1 MALWKDS
8 SNQIH
13 DDMDGEA
20 MALPSWPQGMT
31 QISHSEADAI
41 TSAQAAAAQAAQAKL
56 PDPAGF
62 EKAIKS
68 AVGGI
73 LGANALAV
81 AYPLFFVTAQN
92 QAWEDVQAILV
103 DAEAKGVISATQYE
117 AIKAAAAQFNI
128 PVTL

>member
-41 TSAQAAAAQAAQAKL
+41 TSAHAAAAQAALAKF

-62 EKAIKS
+62 EQAIKS

-81 AYPLFFVTAQN
+81 AYPLFFGALQD
-92 QAWEDVQAILV
+92 QAWDDVQSMLV
-103 DAEAKGVISATQYE
+103 DASDQSAITATQYE
-117 AIKAAAAQFNI
+117 AIKAATAQFNI
-128 PVTL
+128 PLTL

>member
-1 MALWKDS
+1 MSVWQDANSGL
-8 SNQIH
+8 H
-13 DDMDGEA
+13 DDMNGEA
-20 MALPSWPQGMT
+20 LSLPSWPQGMT
-31 QISHSEADAI
+31 QLTQAEADAI
-41 TSAQAAAAQAAQAKL
+41 ISAQAAAAQAAQARL
-56 PDPAGF
+56 ADPLGF

-81 AYPLFFVTAQN
+81 AYPLFFAALQE
-92 QAWEDVQAILV
+92 QAWEDVQAMLV
-103 DAEAKGVISATQYE
+103 DAKSKGVIAAPQYD